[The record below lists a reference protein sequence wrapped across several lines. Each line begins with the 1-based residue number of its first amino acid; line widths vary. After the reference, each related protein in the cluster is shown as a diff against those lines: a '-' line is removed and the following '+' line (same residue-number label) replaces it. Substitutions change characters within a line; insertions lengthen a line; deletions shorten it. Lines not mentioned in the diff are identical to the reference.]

1 MKFSALILLFAATC
15 ALARPE
21 PHQRPECAKPCW
33 DQKEIKATCDPNQKA
48 CYCELG
54 SKVPYQ
60 VGNCIIDK
68 CTNELDRDRAI
79 VDASETCLR

>member
-1 MKFSALILLFAATC
+1 MKFSALVLLFATSC

-21 PHQRPECAKPCW
+21 PRQRPECAKPCW
-33 DQKEIKATCDPNQKA
+33 DQKEMKAPCDPNQKA
-48 CYCELG
+48 CYCEPG
-54 SKVPYQ
+54 STVPYQ

-79 VDASETCLR
+79 VDASETCE